1 MPKASQR
8 VWTCWVMPLSLAPTA
23 TRLPARPATLSMGV
37 SAKATKKIGP
47 ALAGDTMR
55 SPMAW
60 SNGAVPC
67 PARGTQLE
75 AMKPNS
81 ISPRSS
87 RLALSM
93 LAELRVSSQHS
104 SGGRDSLKTWA
115 TAMPWVSKVP
125 PVSAVPILKTIARPS
140 SDWFPPLRYRAFMH
154 KASPLVIPARTAE
167 EIPRRAA
174 PIIPAPYQVRG
185 RNPSRPGG
193 GHDKPHPPPTSLD
206 WLART
211 LYDSSHSCKA
221 PGAPPSSF

>member
-1 MPKASQR
+1 
-8 VWTCWVMPLSLAPTA
+8 MPLSRAPTA
-23 TRLPARPATLSMGV
+23 TRLPAKSPMLSTGV
-37 SAKATKKIGP
+37 SARVTKKMGP

-55 SPMAW
+55 RPMGW

-81 ISPRSS
+81 ISLRSS

-125 PVSAVPILKTIARPS
+125 PVSAVPILKTIARPPLIGSRPYAIEPLCTKRRPLS
-140 SDWFPPLRYRAFMH
+140 SL
-154 KASPLVIPARTAE
+154 
-167 EIPRRAA
+167 
-174 PIIPAPYQVRG
+174 PAPRQFG
-185 RNPSRPGG
+185 
-193 GHDKPHPPPTSLD
+193 
-206 WLART
+206 
-211 LYDSSHSCKA
+211 
-221 PGAPPSSF
+221 